1 MQTVFNV
8 YNSEKVKSWDKEWI
22 TWQFI
27 NPQVCKGCIKSSFLT
42 IELVNYYVENT
53 TNDLGLFVAING
65 CFFASVILGLSL
77 LKTIM
82 QLQPDTRNVNVL
94 FDSLH
99 IPEIFYIIMDPLME
113 LLKDGVK
120 MWIIC

>member
-1 MQTVFNV
+1 M
-8 YNSEKVKSWDKEWI
+8 
-22 TWQFI
+22 
-27 NPQVCKGCIKSSFLT
+27 
-42 IELVNYYVENT
+42 ENT

-82 QLQPDTRNVNVL
+82 QLQSDTRNVNVL